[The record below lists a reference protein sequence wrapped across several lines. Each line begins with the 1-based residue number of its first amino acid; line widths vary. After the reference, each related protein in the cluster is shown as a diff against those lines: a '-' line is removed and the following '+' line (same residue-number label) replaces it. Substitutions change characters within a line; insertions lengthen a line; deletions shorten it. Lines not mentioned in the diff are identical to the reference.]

1 VSRERDLTPLDN
13 DIAVV
18 GMAGR
23 FPGARSIEEFW
34 VNIRD
39 GRESISDFSDDDL
52 RREGVPDDLLANSK
66 YVKCSPILESMDR
79 FDAGFFGITP
89 RDAAIMDPQH
99 RQFLECVWEALE
111 HAGHPPERFGGS
123 IAVFAGAGAQ
133 SYLIRNVLTNS
144 SLVESV
150 GSFLVQYTGNEKDVL
165 ATRASYQFNLTGPSI
180 TVQTACSTSLVAI
193 HLACQSLLGGESDM
207 ALAGGVTIWVPHRT
221 GYLYREG
228 EIRSRDGRCRPFD
241 ADADG
246 TTFGSGVGIVVL
258 RRLADAL
265 KDRDCVYGV
274 IKGSAINNDGSE
286 KVGYFAPSV
295 KGQALAVAEALAA
308 AGVHPESIG
317 FVETHGTG
325 TRIGD
330 PIEIASLSE
339 AYRAFTDKKG
349 YCAIGSVKANI
360 GHLDTA
366 AGVAGFIKAVQ
377 ALVHKQ
383 LPPSVNF
390 RAPNPAIDFAASP
403 FHVNTELR
411 EWKASG
417 SPRRAA
423 VNSLGIGG
431 TNAHAILE
439 EAPARTSGSKSR
451 DWQLLVL
458 SAKNRTALEKATDNL
473 ARHIEQHPE
482 VDLADIAYTSKVGRS
497 AFGGRR
503 IAVCK
508 DRVEAA
514 RILASRERGRV
525 ETQTCDTERRVA
537 FLFTG
542 QGAQYV
548 GMGRRLYETE
558 AYFREQIDRC
568 AKILTSHLGRDIREV
583 LYPRSQHSDAAAQSL
598 RETATAQPA
607 LFTIE
612 FALASLW
619 RRWGVEPR
627 ALMGHSLGEY
637 VAACLSGVFTLE
649 DALDLLAL
657 RGRLM
662 QGMPHGSMLAVLR
675 SEGEVRG
682 WLSGNVSLAAVNAP
696 EVCVVS
702 GPSDEID
709 ALRARLTERNV
720 LSRPL
725 PVTHAFHSA
734 MMEPILR
741 PFTEA
746 VRKVPLSPP
755 RIPFA
760 SNVSGDW
767 ITDDQAVDP
776 SYWGVEHIRK
786 PVRFVDGLRR
796 ITGGRETVLL
806 EIGPG
811 TSLTALARRA
821 AERDTVPAFVS
832 SLPNPDGGTS
842 DVQFLLASLGK
853 IWLAG
858 AKVDWNGF
866 YGDERRNRVALPTYP
881 FEPVRHWIDPTAE
894 TVKRPGSA
902 SAKRP
907 ELRDWFYQPSWK
919 RSLPPRL
926 ARTNGAADRRATVA
940 VFADVCGVGDK
951 VAARIRQQGH
961 PVVIVRPGA
970 EFSESGKDEL
980 SVNPGSKE
988 DMSRVVEKLYQAD
1001 TPPGYLLHLWNVTPD
1016 RPSPS
1021 TEGSWAGEEDSGFFS
1036 LLHLAQALAQR
1047 HRSEPVHLT
1056 VVSNGMQQVAGE
1068 PLTHP
1073 TKALL
1078 LGPCKIIPREMRDF
1092 TCRSVDIAPPEP
1104 TSWQWDALIESLA
1117 AEALTRSEDDVVA
1130 YRGSERLIE
1139 TFEKVVLRS
1148 DGARESPIRN
1158 HGTYLVTGGL
1168 GGLGLVV
1175 ADCLVRR
1182 AGANVVLTG
1191 RTQLPPEAQWDQWLA
1206 THDPGHPTSARI
1218 RKMRDLE
1225 RSGGSISVL
1234 NADVVDPRQILDAVS
1249 HAQRQFGAL
1258 HGVFHLAGVLDDG
1271 LIELKTRESIERV
1284 LRPKVQG
1291 TRVLLAALDG
1301 IPLDFVVLFSSL
1313 SSVIGLAGQIDYA
1326 AANSFLNAFARHRH
1340 TLDGARV
1347 VAIDWGMW
1355 EEVGMAA
1362 ERFPSAE
1369 ESAPSGAVTP
1379 TRTEK
1384 PPPDSRTET
1393 QTVEVSVKTHWVLNE
1408 HRRKDGVAVMPGT
1421 GYIEFARAAFTGG
1434 SKWSPVE
1441 LREIFFLAPMAIHGE
1456 ERRNLRVQL
1465 ERGQATT
1472 RFALSSR
1479 PLGLPATNGE
1489 WDLHATGTILPMA
1502 SVESRSTDLAAI
1514 VKRCTD
1520 RVDLA
1525 RGEPEHEFWSFGPR
1539 WASLKEMRFGQAEA
1553 LMILEMP
1560 SEFEAELDQYGLH
1573 PALLDMA
1580 TGELVTQFTD
1590 RTDRSD
1596 RSDDSNGNSGGDLF
1610 VPFSYGAIR
1619 SYRPLETLLY
1629 CHVRYR
1635 QPSLENSP
1643 VAAFDVTIAN
1653 DRGEVLAEV
1662 EEFLMRRITSQGQG
1676 VDFGERPSGSQEKPQ
1691 ASRRSHTQRHASLP
1705 QLFQY
1710 GIRPEKGVEAL
1721 ERILGQPG
1729 VPQIIVSPVDLDEI
1743 RAAQRAA
1750 PGAVEAASHASGAPE
1765 AAEGD
1770 VETERFTPPP
1780 TDPTGVIRALWQE
1793 ALGIEDIRENDNFFA
1808 LGGHSLSLVQVAAQL
1823 RERLRIDLPLSDLIE
1838 ETTVASWTRAVEGAL
1853 SAAGRSLGD

>member
-1 VSRERDLTPLDN
+1 VSNELDPTTLDN

-23 FPGARSIEEFW
+23 FPGARNVEEFW

-39 GRESISDFSDDDL
+39 GRESISDLSDDDL
-52 RREGVPDDLLANSK
+52 RRAGVSDDLLANSK
-66 YVKCSPILESMDR
+66 YVKSSPILESMEC

-123 IAVFAGAGAQ
+123 IGLFAGAGAQ
-133 SYLIRNVLTNS
+133 SYLIRNVLTHS
-144 SLVESV
+144 SLVDSV

-193 HLACQSLLGGESDM
+193 HLACQSLLGKESDM

-228 EIRSRDGRCRPFD
+228 EIRSRDGHCRPFD

-265 KDRDCVYGV
+265 KDRDRVYGV
-274 IKGSAINNDGSE
+274 IKGSAVNNDGSQ

-308 AGVHPESIG
+308 AEVHPESVG
-317 FVETHGTG
+317 LVEAHGTG

-330 PIEIASLSE
+330 PIEIAALSE
-339 AYRAFTDKKG
+339 AYRGSTDKKG

-366 AGVAGFIKAVQ
+366 AGVAGFIKVVQ

-383 LPPSVNF
+383 LPPCVNF
-390 RAPNPAIDFAASP
+390 RAPNPAIDFSASP
-403 FHVNTELR
+403 FYVNTELR

-417 SPRRAA
+417 APRRAA

-431 TNAHAILE
+431 TNAHVILE
-439 EAPARTSGSKSR
+439 EAPTGASGGTSR
-451 DWQLLVL
+451 EWQLLTL
-458 SAKNRTALEKATDNL
+458 SAKNRTALEKATDSL

-482 VDLADIAYTSKVGRS
+482 ADLADIAYTLKVGRN

-525 ETQTCDTERRVA
+525 ETQTSVAERGVA

-548 GMGRRLYETE
+548 DMGRRLYEAE
-558 AYFREQIDRC
+558 GYFKQQVDRC
-568 AKILTSHLGRDIREV
+568 AAILMPHLGRDLCEV
-583 LYPRSQHSDAAAQSL
+583 LYPDGQRREAAAQSL

-612 FALASLW
+612 YALASLW

-627 ALMGHSLGEY
+627 ALLGHSLGEW

-649 DALDLLAL
+649 DALGLVAL

-662 QGMPHGSMLAVLR
+662 QSMPHGSMLAVLL
-675 SEGEVRG
+675 GEHDVKG
-682 WLSGNVSLAAVNAP
+682 WLSENISLAAVNAS

-702 GPSDEID
+702 GPSAEID
-709 ALRARLTERNV
+709 ALRACLTERNV
-720 LSRPL
+720 PCRPL
-725 PVTHAFHSA
+725 PVTHAFHSV
-734 MMEPILR
+734 MMEPIVR
-741 PFTEA
+741 PFTDA
-746 VRKVPLSPP
+746 VRNVQLSPP

-760 SNVSGDW
+760 SSVSGDW
-767 ITDDQAVDP
+767 ITDDEAVDP

-796 ITGGRETVLL
+796 IISGHETLLL
-806 EIGPG
+806 EVGPG
-811 TSLTALARRA
+811 TSLTALARRT
-821 AERDTVPAFVS
+821 AEPDTVPAFVS
-832 SLPNPDGGTS
+832 SLPNPDEAAT
-842 DVQFLLASLGK
+842 DVQFLLAAVGRL
-853 IWLAG
+853 WLAG
-858 AKVDWNGF
+858 ARVDWDGF
-866 YGDERRNRVALPTYP
+866 YGDERRYRLALPTYP
-881 FEPVRHWIDPTAE
+881 FEPVRHWMEPIVEMAKRAGPT
-894 TVKRPGSA
+894 TG
-902 SAKRP
+902 KRP

-919 RSLPPRL
+919 RSLPLRL
-926 ARTNGAADRRATVA
+926 TRTNGASDGKATVA
-940 VFADVCGVGDK
+940 IFADVGGVGDK
-951 VAARIRQQGH
+951 VAARIREQGH
-961 PVVIVRPGA
+961 PVVIVRPGGA
-970 EFSESGKDEL
+970 FSESGEDEL
-980 SVNPGSKE
+980 SMNPGSKG
-988 DMSRVVEKLYQAD
+988 DMDRVVEKLSQAKAP
-1001 TPPGYLLHLWNVTPD
+1001 TGYLLHLWNITSDD
-1016 RPSPS
+1016 RGPAPATSRV
-1021 TEGSWAGEEDSGFFS
+1021 AEEDSAFFS
-1036 LLHLAQALAQR
+1036 LLHLAQAFAQR
-1047 HRSEPVHLT
+1047 HRSEPIHLT

-1073 TKALL
+1073 IKALL
-1078 LGPCKIIPREMRDF
+1078 LGPCRIIPRELRNF
-1092 TCRSVDIAPPEP
+1092 TCRSVDIAPPGP
-1104 TSWQWDALIESLA
+1104 TNWQWRPLIESLA
-1117 AEALTRSEDDVVA
+1117 AEALTPGEDDVVV
-1130 YRGSERLIE
+1130 YRGSERMTE
-1139 TFEKVVLRS
+1139 TFDKVPLPS
-1148 DGARESPIRN
+1148 DGARESSIRE
-1158 HGTYLVTGGL
+1158 HGTYLVTGGT

-1175 ADCLVRR
+1175 ADYLVRR
-1182 AGANVVLTG
+1182 ARANVVLTS
-1191 RTQLPPEAQWDQWLA
+1191 RTGLPPAAEWDQWLA

-1218 RKMRDLE
+1218 LKIRDLG

-1234 NADVVDPRQILDAVS
+1234 NADVADPREIRDTVS
-1249 HAQRQFGAL
+1249 HAQRQFGPL

-1271 LIELKTRESIERV
+1271 LIELKTRESIEAV

-1291 TRVLLAALDG
+1291 TRTLLEALDG
-1301 IPLDFVVLFSSL
+1301 IPLDFVVMFSSL
-1313 SSVIGLAGQIDYA
+1313 SSVVGLAGQIDYA
-1326 AANSFLNAFARHRH
+1326 AANSFLNAVARHKH

-1347 VAIDWGMW
+1347 VSIDWGMW

-1369 ESAPSGAVTP
+1369 TSARPGAVAP
-1379 TRTEK
+1379 ARAVK
-1384 PPPDSRTET
+1384 PQQDPRTET
-1393 QTVEVSVKTHWVLNE
+1393 QTVEVGAKTHWVINE

-1421 GYIEFARAAFTGG
+1421 GYIEFARAAFA
-1434 SKWSPVE
+1434 SRSIWSPVE
-1441 LREIFFLAPMAIHGE
+1441 FREIFFLAPMAIHGE

-1465 ERGQATT
+1465 ERGEATT
-1472 RFALSSR
+1472 RFSLSSR
-1479 PLGLPATNGE
+1479 PLVPPGASGE

-1502 SVESRSTDLAAI
+1502 SVESRPTDLAAI
-1514 VKRCTD
+1514 MTRCTEG
-1520 RVDLA
+1520 VALA
-1525 RGEPEHEFWSFGPR
+1525 HKEPEHEFWSFGPR
-1539 WASLKEMRFGQAEA
+1539 WASLKEMRFGRAEA

-1560 SEFEAELDQYGLH
+1560 SEFAAELDQYPLH

-1580 TGELVTQFTD
+1580 TGELVTQF
-1590 RTDRSD
+1590 SD
-1596 RSDDSNGNSGGDLF
+1596 RSEGSNGGDLF

-1619 SYRPLETLLY
+1619 CYRPLQKLLY

-1635 QPSLENSP
+1635 QPSLVNSL
-1643 VAAFDVTIAN
+1643 VAFDVTITN
-1653 DRGEVLAEV
+1653 DRGDLLVEV
-1662 EEFLMRRITSQGQG
+1662 EEFLMRRITSQGRGQG
-1676 VDFGERPSGSQEKPQ
+1676 VDFGERPSGSQNTPQ
-1691 ASRRSHTQRHASLP
+1691 ASRRAHPQRHAGQP
-1705 QLFQY
+1705 ELFRY
-1710 GIRPEKGVEAL
+1710 GIRPEQGIEAL

-1729 VPQIIVSPVDLDEI
+1729 VSQIIVSPVDLEAI
-1743 RAAQRAA
+1743 RAAQRADA
-1750 PGAVEAASHASGAPE
+1750 GPTKSSEP
-1765 AAEGD
+1765 AAEA
-1770 VETERFTPPP
+1770 ERSMSSP
-1780 TDPTGVIRALWQE
+1780 TDAAGVIRALWKE
-1793 ALGIEDIRENDNFFA
+1793 ALGVEDIRQNDDFFA
-1808 LGGHSLSLVQVAAQL
+1808 LGGDSLSLVQVAAQL
-1823 RERLRIDLPLSDLIE
+1823 RERLRIDLPLSALIE
-1838 ETTVASWTRAVEGAL
+1838 QTTVVSWTRTVEEAL
-1853 SAAGRSLGD
+1853 SADCSPGH

>member
-1 VSRERDLTPLDN
+1 MSVERDLTTLDN
-13 DIAVV
+13 DVAVV

-23 FPGARSIEEFW
+23 FPGARNIEEFW
-34 VNIRD
+34 INIRD
-39 GRESISDFSDDDL
+39 GRESVSDLSDDDL
-52 RREGVPDDLLANSK
+52 RRAGVPDDFLRHPR
-66 YVKCSPILESMDR
+66 YVKSSPILESMEC

-111 HAGHPPERFGGS
+111 HAGHPPETFGGS
-123 IAVFAGAGAQ
+123 IALFAGAGAQ
-133 SYLIRNVLTNS
+133 SYLIRNVLTHS

-150 GSFLVQYTGNEKDVL
+150 GSFLVRYTGNEKDVL
-165 ATRASYQFNLTGPSI
+165 TTRASYQFNLTGPSI

-228 EIRSRDGRCRPFD
+228 EIRSRDGHCRPFD
-241 ADADG
+241 AEADG

-274 IKGSAINNDGSE
+274 IKGSAVNNDGSQ

-317 FVETHGTG
+317 FVEAHGTG

-330 PIEIASLSE
+330 PIEIAALSE
-339 AYRAFTDKKG
+339 AYRASTDRKG

-360 GHLDTA
+360 GHLDAA

-383 LPPSVNF
+383 LPPCVNF
-390 RAPNPAIDFAASP
+390 RGPNPAINFSASP
-403 FHVNTELR
+403 FHVSTELR
-411 EWKASG
+411 DWKASG
-417 SPRRAA
+417 GPRRAA

-439 EAPARTSGSKSR
+439 EAPARAAGSTPR
-451 DWQLLVL
+451 EWQLLVL
-458 SAKNRTALEKATDNL
+458 SAKNRPALERVTDNL

-482 VDLADIAYTSKVGRS
+482 ADLADIAYTLKVGRS

-508 DRVEAA
+508 DRVEAMG
-514 RILASRERGRV
+514 ILASRERGRV
-525 ETQTCDTERRVA
+525 ETQTCDAQRGVA

-548 GMGRRLYETE
+548 DMGRRLYETE
-558 AYFREQIDRC
+558 GYFTEQIDRC
-568 AKILTSHLGRDIREV
+568 AAILTPHLGRDIREA
-583 LYPRSQHSDAAAQSL
+583 LYPERRGSEAAAQSL

-627 ALMGHSLGEY
+627 ALIGHSLGEY

-649 DALDLLAL
+649 DALALVAL

-662 QGMPHGSMLAVLR
+662 QSLPHGSMLAVLR
-675 SEGEVRG
+675 GEREVKG
-682 WLSGNVSLAAVNAP
+682 WLSGNISLAAVNAP

-702 GPSDEID
+702 GPSAEID
-709 ALRARLTERNV
+709 ALRARLTERGV
-720 LSRPL
+720 LCRPL

-741 PFTEA
+741 PFTDA
-746 VRKVPLSPP
+746 VRNVRLSPP

-776 SYWGVEHIRK
+776 LYWGVEHIGK
-786 PVRFVDGLRR
+786 PVRFADGLRR
-796 ITGGRETVLL
+796 ITSGQKTVLL
-806 EIGPG
+806 EVGPG
-811 TSLTALARRA
+811 TSLTALARRT
-821 AERDTVPAFVS
+821 AEPDTVPAFAS
-832 SLPNPDGGTS
+832 SLPNHDEATT
-842 DVQFLLASLGK
+842 DAQFLLASLGRL
-853 IWLAG
+853 WLAG
-858 AKVDWNGF
+858 ARIDWNGF
-866 YGDERRNRVALPTYP
+866 YSDERRNRVALPTYP
-881 FEPVRHWIDPTAE
+881 FEPVRHWMDPIVEVEKRAGPTA
-894 TVKRPGSA
+894 G
-902 SAKRP
+902 KRP
-907 ELRDWFYQPSWK
+907 ELLDWFYQPSWK
-919 RSLPPRL
+919 RSLSPRL
-926 ARTNGAADRRATVA
+926 TRTNGASDRKATVA

-951 VAARIRQQGH
+951 VAARIREQGH
-961 PVVIVRPGA
+961 PVVIVRPGSA
-970 EFSESGKDEL
+970 FSERGKNEL
-980 SVNPGSKE
+980 SMNPGSKE
-988 DMSRVVEKLYQAD
+988 DMDRVVEKLCQAK
-1001 TPPGYLLHLWNVTPD
+1001 TPTGYLLHLWNLTPD
-1016 RPSPS
+1016 AQDSS
-1021 TEGSWAGEEDSGFFS
+1021 AEGSRIAEEDSGFFS
-1036 LLHLAQALAQR
+1036 LLHLAQAFAQR

-1056 VVSNGMQQVAGE
+1056 VVSNGLQQVVGE

-1078 LGPCKIIPREMRDF
+1078 LGPCRIIPREMLNF

-1117 AEALTRSEDDVVA
+1117 AEALTGGGDEVVA
-1130 YRGSERLIE
+1130 YRGSERVTE
-1139 TFEKVVLRS
+1139 TFDRVRLPS
-1148 DGARESPIRN
+1148 DGARESPIRE
-1158 HGTYLVTGGL
+1158 HGTYLVTGGT

-1175 ADCLVRR
+1175 ADYLVRR

-1191 RTQLPPEAQWDQWLA
+1191 RTPLPPEVEWDQWLA

-1218 RKMRDLE
+1218 RKIRDLR
-1225 RSGGSISVL
+1225 RSGGSIVVL
-1234 NADVVDPRQILDAVS
+1234 PADVADPRQIRDAVS
-1249 HAQRQFGAL
+1249 HAQRQFGSL

-1271 LIELKTRESIERV
+1271 LIELKTRASIEGV

-1291 TRVLLAALDG
+1291 TRALLAALDG
-1301 IPLDFVVLFSSL
+1301 IPLDFVVMFSSL
-1313 SSVIGLAGQIDYA
+1313 SSVVGLAGQIDYA
-1326 AANSFLNAFARHRH
+1326 AANAFLDAVARHKH
-1340 TLDGARV
+1340 TLDGTRV

-1369 ESAPSGAVTP
+1369 ESARPQAVAP
-1379 TRTEK
+1379 ADAEK
-1384 PPPDSRTET
+1384 PLHDRWTET
-1393 QTVEVSVKTHWVLNE
+1393 QTVEVGVKTHWVINE
-1408 HRRKDGVAVMPGT
+1408 HRRKDGAAVMPGT
-1421 GYIEFARAAFTGG
+1421 GYLEFARAAFAGR
-1434 SKWSPVE
+1434 SQWLPVE
-1441 LREIFFLAPMAIHGE
+1441 FREIFFLAPMTIHGE

-1472 RFALSSR
+1472 RFSLSSR
-1479 PLGLPATNGE
+1479 PLVPPCANGE
-1489 WDLHATGTILPMA
+1489 WELHATGTILPMA
-1502 SVESRSTDLAAI
+1502 AVGRRSTDLATI

-1520 RVDLA
+1520 RVALT
-1525 RGEPEHEFWSFGPR
+1525 RKEPEHEFWAFGPR
-1539 WASLKEMRFGQAEA
+1539 WASLKEMRFGRAEA

-1560 SEFEAELDQYGLH
+1560 SEFEAELDQYPLH

-1580 TGELVTQFTD
+1580 TGELVTQF
-1590 RTDRSD
+1590 SD
-1596 RSDDSNGNSGGDLF
+1596 RSEGSKGDDLF

-1619 SYRPLETLLY
+1619 CYRPLEKLLY

-1643 VAAFDVTIAN
+1643 VAAFDVTITN
-1653 DRGEVLAEV
+1653 DRGELLAEV
-1662 EEFLMRRITSQGQG
+1662 EEFLMRRITSQGPGQG
-1676 VDFGERPSGSQEKPQ
+1676 VGFGERASGSREKPQ
-1691 ASRRSHTQRHASLP
+1691 ASRRARAQRRAGEP
-1705 QLFQY
+1705 DLFRY
-1710 GIRPEKGVEAL
+1710 GIRPEQGVEAL
-1721 ERILGQPG
+1721 EQILGQSG
-1729 VPQIIVSPVDLDEI
+1729 VSQIIVSPVDLEEI
-1743 RAAQRAA
+1743 RVARLAAAWPADSR
-1750 PGAVEAASHASGAPE
+1750 GSAVEA
-1765 AAEGD
+1765 
-1770 VETERFTPPP
+1770 ERPTSLP
-1780 TDPTGVIRALWQE
+1780 TDAIGVIKALWKE
-1793 ALGIEDIRENDNFFA
+1793 ALGIEDIRKNDDFFT
-1808 LGGHSLSLVQVAAQL
+1808 LGGDSLSLVQVAVQL
-1823 RERLRIDLPLSDLIE
+1823 RERLRIDLPLSDLME
-1838 ETTVASWTRAVEGAL
+1838 GTTVASWTRAVEEAL
-1853 SAAGRSLGD
+1853 SAADKSPRN